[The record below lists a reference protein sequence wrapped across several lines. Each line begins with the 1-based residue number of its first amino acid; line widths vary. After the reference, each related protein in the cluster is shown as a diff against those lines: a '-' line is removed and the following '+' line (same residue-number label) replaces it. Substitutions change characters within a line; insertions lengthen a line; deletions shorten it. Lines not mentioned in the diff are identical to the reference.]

1 VNKKRTGWIALVA
14 AVLVVAAFLLLRPP
28 REGVN
33 AGQATVKVQ
42 RRDVG
47 SNVLAT
53 GIIKPMVGAEVRVG
67 SRVSG
72 LVKRIYANVGDQIEK
87 GQIIAE
93 LDPAEL
99 QAKLNQARAS
109 WRNARANFDYAGLDL
124 ERQKTL
130 IQKKYISQNQ
140 VDLAEKA
147 FDVARAQLEQAKA
160 NLDYAEV
167 QLAYTRITAPITGI
181 VASVSTQEG
190 ETVAASFAAP
200 TFVTIIDLERLEV
213 WAYVDETDIGRIRE
227 GQRASF
233 SVDTYG
239 DTDFKGVVT
248 AVYPKAVIQDNV
260 VNYVVTLKITDH
272 QGKTLRPEMSARV
285 AIFLE
290 ARKGVLTIP
299 LSAIRREQGRRFVT
313 VLEKGKPVA
322 RGVETGWT
330 SGGLIEITRGLKEGE
345 TVVISAE

>member
-1 VNKKRTGWIALVA
+1 MNKKRTFWIAGLTA
-14 AVLVVAAFLLLRPP
+14 ILVVAAFFVLRPDTD
-28 REGVN
+28 
-33 AGQATVKVQ
+33 AQKGQQETASVA
-42 RRDVG
+42 RRDIG

-53 GIIKPMVGAEVRVG
+53 GVIKPMVGAEVRVG

-72 LVKRIYANVGDQIEK
+72 LVKRIYANVGDYVEK

-99 QAKLNQARAS
+99 QAKYNQARANR
-109 WRNARANFDYAGLDL
+109 RNAEANFDYAKLDL
-124 ERQKTL
+124 ARQKSL
-130 IQKKYISQNQ
+130 IQKKYISRNQ

-147 FDVARAQLEQAKA
+147 FDVAEAQLEQARA
-160 NLDYAEV
+160 NLEFAGV
-167 QLAYTRITAPITGI
+167 QLNYTRITAPITGI

-213 WAYVDETDIGRIRE
+213 WAYVDETDIGRIE
-227 GQRASF
+227 QGQTATF
-233 SVDTYG
+233 SVDTYV

-272 QGKTLRPEMSARV
+272 QGKTLRPEMSAKV
-285 AIFLE
+285 SIFLE
-290 ARKGVLTIP
+290 TRKGVLTIP
-299 LSAIRREQGRRFVT
+299 LSAIRRERGQRFVT
-313 VLEKGKPVA
+313 VMEDGKPVA
-322 RGVETGWT
+322 RKVETGWT
-330 SGGLIEITRGLKEGE
+330 SGGMIEVVKGLKEGE
-345 TVVISAE
+345 TVVVSFE